1 MLLPF
6 HSRCSV
12 SMNCSSAKHFLFL
25 NNSWWNRGNSASL
38 QMDRFAWIGVSAWR
52 MARGNRLT
60 PAQRLAW
67 HRQPGWSQLGAIP
80 FPFPLGSV
88 CAHGELLLLS
98 CHCCFIIITRFLSQS
113 PVPNLALGNASSW
126 EVSSVLCMAYLLR
139 MQWKGTSR
147 WWQSCGRGTH
157 QVSTG
162 VLALQGDRVTLRGRA
177 VQLLFY

>member
-1 MLLPF
+1 MITWFCFCPF
-6 HSRCSV
+6 TAGALFLWTV
-12 SMNCSSAKHFLFL
+12 ALQNTFCSSIIPDGTEGILHPC
-25 NNSWWNRGNSASL
+25 R
-38 QMDRFAWIGVSAWR
+38 WIGFPRIGASAWR

-98 CHCCFIIITRFLSQS
+98 CHCCFIIITRLLSQS
-113 PVPNLALGNASSW
+113 PVPNLASGNASSW

-147 WWQSCGRGTH
+147 WW
-157 QVSTG
+157 
-162 VLALQGDRVTLRGRA
+162 
-177 VQLLFY
+177 